1 MKTYKEM
8 AHDVLKR
15 RDEELQKL
23 VLTQNETYD
32 YTPDKAYPARS
43 NKRRLLPR
51 ILIPCA
57 AAVTA
62 ATIGIVVFNN
72 FPKNNVDRLTNNIGK
87 QKPETNNAA
96 NILNS
101 KDNIGDVYDIAPPA
115 SADKYKGG
123 ETEINYNEITEEDFC
138 VYNLPVLV
146 HDDFVTIPDDEIN
159 KFYGI
164 KFDRLDEV
172 LGEGEHKPFGY
183 YNRDIESGEVVEHSV
198 HGYYNVNLIQYSNEC
213 AEITVSASYNKY
225 DTAAVENAKPS
236 VINGFEAVVFVCG
249 KEDDQNITLAADIN
263 MEGLYVTIMADC
275 SSTNCLVD
283 CRSYMEHCK
292 NLFEETLKSY
302 TAPVDDNTE
311 DGERINMLDKYP
323 DFLCNSDNPFA
334 QLCWSEVIGLKIEKI
349 DIYKANEFYGIELD
363 ILGKLHKDWEEEG
376 KDALEIYYSKPKDE
390 LIELGRP
397 NKLSYCKPNG
407 ARLEVS
413 VSTRK
418 VSIPNNESYING
430 QTAVLYCADGFDRV
444 KTDDEYPNGDHE
456 YYGIINFGK
465 CSAELYSRGFTE
477 EEFLNV
483 LREFTEKKIE

>member
-87 QKPETNNAA
+87 QKPETDNAA
-96 NILNS
+96 NVLDS
-101 KDNIGDVYDIAPPA
+101 KDNIGDVYDIAPPTA
-115 SADKYKGG
+115 ADKYKGG
-123 ETEINYNEITEEDFC
+123 ETEINYNKITEDDLYL
-138 VYNLPVLV
+138 YNLPDLRGE
-146 HDDFVTIPDDEIN
+146 DFVNIPDDKIN
-159 KFYGI
+159 DFYGI
-164 KFDRLDEV
+164 LFDRLNEYLD
-172 LGEGEHKPFGY
+172 EGEHKPFGY
-183 YNRDIESGEVVEHSV
+183 YDSGKEANDVEEHSV
-198 HGYYNVNLIQYSNEC
+198 HGYYNLNKIRYNGKDFI
-213 AEITVSASYNKY
+213 ITVSGSYSKLHIA
-225 DTAAVENAKPS
+225 DVESAAKS
-236 VINGFEAVVFVCG
+236 VINGFDGIVYDLGNGALIAE
-249 KEDDQNITLAADIN
+249 IDIN
-263 MEGLYVTIMADC
+263 GVLVLIKADFD
-275 SSTNCLVD
+275 LD
-283 CRSYMEHCK
+283 KIKDEDYPK
-292 NLFEETLKSY
+292 LFFEKILDRY

-311 DGERINMLDKYP
+311 DGERIDMLDKYP
-323 DFLCNSDNPFA
+323 DFLYNSDNPFA

-349 DIYKANEFYGIELD
+349 DIDKANEFYGVTLD